1 MKTYSVYRVVIVAL
15 LALAWP
21 AVALAHG
28 QPVIAVQPAIVAAG
42 GTVTVTGSEVE
53 PGEVFALTLEGLAGS
68 IPLGQATVKGEGE
81 EAGFTATFNIPANSV
96 PGSYTVRAATDEG
109 EAASADLTVT
119 ASSDKASA
127 GPAVVQEATSAPH
140 LLDRT
145 KPLGQVIGATAAAVV
160 SGALGLWLVLRRAG

>member
-1 MKTYSVYRVVIVAL
+1 MKTFSVYKVAIVAL

-53 PGEVFALTLEGLAGS
+53 PGEIFALTLQGLSGS

-81 EAGFTATFNIPANSV
+81 EAGFTATFTVPANSA

-109 EAASADLTVT
+109 ETASADLTVT

-127 GPAVVQEATSAPH
+127 GPAVVQKATSAPH
-140 LLDRT
+140 LLDHT
-145 KPLGQVIGATAAAVV
+145 KSLGQLIGATAAAVV